1 MSRQIYCG
9 NNLYDLGN
17 KRIGTPYEC
26 LRKGIGKGLNSDL
39 TGFNPNYQAIIPD
52 NTYCG
57 TGRPP
62 AGKRRGTPTSCLRK
76 GLGIGKKLQYE
87 RGDDGDQ
94 LIEHF
99 EHIPQYHS
107 QQEAL
112 RGDDGGQL
120 IEHFEHIPQYHS
132 QQEALRD
139 RRSPAGLVPSG
150 LAIEDRRRASPAR
163 PLARQDFE
171 LPRWRA
177 FLMRWWPVIVALLVG
192 VVAAIFRATYTT
204 IFLTM
209 IAVLVI
215 SWLVQSVIGW

>member
-112 RGDDGGQL
+112 R
-120 IEHFEHIPQYHS
+120 
-132 QQEALRD
+132 D

>member
-1 MSRQIYCG
+1 MSREIYCG
-9 NNLYDLGN
+9 NNLYDVGN

-99 EHIPQYHS
+99 EHIPKYHS

-120 IEHFEHIPQYHS
+120 FEHFEHIPQYHS
-132 QQEALRD
+132 QQEAL
-139 RRSPAGLVPSG
+139 
-150 LAIEDRRRASPAR
+150 
-163 PLARQDFE
+163 QDFE

-209 IAVLVI
+209 IAVLVV